1 MSTFESKIIINNS
14 LTAVYQFLADFNNH
28 QQLMPDTVQNWTST
42 PNEASFSI
50 QNMVQLSLQI
60 AERVENQAINII
72 ATGTPPFA
80 IQLNW
85 ALADDNGNTA
95 VTFTI
100 EAELNMMMKMMA
112 SGPLQKLVD
121 HELDVLKNILDK

>member
-1 MSTFESKIIINNS
+1 MSTFESKISINNS
-14 LTAVYQFLADFNNH
+14 IAAVYQFLADFNNH

-42 PNEASFSI
+42 QNEASFSI

-60 AERVENQAINII
+60 DERVENESINII
-72 ATGTPPFA
+72 AIGTPPFA

-85 ALADDNGNTA
+85 TLADDNGSTA

-100 EAELNMMMKMMA
+100 NAELNMMMKMMA
-112 SGPLQKLVD
+112 SGPLQKLANHEVD
-121 HELDVLKNILDK
+121 ALKNALDN